1 MDVLPIDIQTTWQT
15 WAVLIGIGVVVVL
28 YASERFSIEL
38 VSLAALTGLLL
49 FFSFFPVLD
58 AEGTNLLTPADLL
71 AGFANPALLA
81 IIALLVVGQGLL
93 HSGAFDTTTARL
105 IEAGKDRP
113 QLILFVAFIVV
124 LLVSAVMNNTP
135 VTVLFI
141 PIIAAVA
148 AKTNLSPSK
157 VMIPISFMS
166 ILGGTTTLIGT
177 STNLLVA
184 ETAQQLGTIEIG
196 FFDLTPLG
204 LFFAAIG
211 GVYVLF
217 IMPRLLPDRRSLA
230 GSVTGSVGGSGEKF
244 VAQLYVTRDHPLV
257 GEVIEGTSLPGTS
270 GMTVRMIQRGEHP
283 LLPPYSKTAVRSGDV
298 IIITAT
304 RDEFSELLKSHPEF
318 FKGFIGESG
327 LSPVQSGPQA
337 GRQPSDLMLTE
348 AIVPPGS
355 RMAGYTTR
363 QISFRH
369 RTNTILL
376 GIQRRNRMIRSHM
389 DDIRM
394 EAGDVLLLFGSRADK
409 KALRS
414 NRDLVLFEAEGLD
427 VPNIEHAFRARMI
440 FGVMVILAASAIVP
454 IVVAAVLAATAMIA
468 SGCLNVRQAGRAI
481 DRRIFVLVGTALA
494 LGASLQAT
502 GGAELLA
509 HSLVTALAGQPPWM
523 LLSAFFLLVAVTTNL
538 LSNNAT
544 AVLFTPIA
552 VSIAATVG
560 ISPAPFVFAVIFGAN
575 CSFATPMGYQTN
587 LLVMGPGQYNF
598 SDYLRSG
605 TPLVI
610 ILWLAFTLV
619 APLYFGL

>member
-1 MDVLPIDIQTTWQT
+1 MDLAAIDVATTWQT
-15 WAVLIGIGVVVVL
+15 WVVLIGIAAIVGL
-28 YASERFSIEL
+28 YATERFSIEL
-38 VSLAALTGLLL
+38 TSLAALAGLLL
-49 FFSFFPVLD
+49 FFNFFPVVDSAGEPTLT
-58 AEGTNLLTPADLL
+58 AASLLV
-71 AGFANPALLA
+71 GFANPALLS

-105 IEAGKDRP
+105 IELGQNRP
-113 QLILFVAFIVV
+113 KLILIVAFIAVM
-124 LLVSAVMNNTP
+124 LISAVMNNTP

-141 PIIAAVA
+141 PIVAAVA
-148 AKTNLSPSK
+148 AKTNTPVSK

-166 ILGGTTTLIGT
+166 ILGGTTTIIGT

-184 ETAQQLGTIEIG
+184 ESARQMDGIEIG
-196 FFDLTPLG
+196 FFDITALG
-204 LFFAAIG
+204 IVFAAIG
-211 GVYVLF
+211 AVYVLT
-217 IMPRLLPDRRSLA
+217 IMPRLLPGHRSLA
-230 GSVTGSVGGSGEKF
+230 GTVAGSGEKF
-244 VAQLYVTRDHPLV
+244 IAQLHVNSDHPLV
-257 GEVIEGTSLPGTS
+257 GDTVDGTLLPGTT
-270 GMTVRMIQRGEHP
+270 GMTIRMIQRGEHP
-283 LLPPYSKTAVRSGDV
+283 LLPPFREIAIRSGDV
-298 IIITAT
+298 IIIAAT
-304 RDEFSELLKSHPEF
+304 REEFSDLLKIRPEY
-318 FKGFIGESG
+318 FKGFIGETELG
-327 LSPVQSGPQA
+327 PVQSGPQA

-355 RMAGYTTR
+355 RMVGYTSE

-389 DDIRM
+389 EDIRL

-414 NRDLVLFEAEGLD
+414 NRDLVLFEGEGID
-427 VPNIEHAFRARMI
+427 VPNIQHASRARII
-440 FGVMVILAASAIVP
+440 FGIMLIAAAAGIVP
-454 IVVAAVLAATAMIA
+454 IVTAATLGAVGMIA
-468 SGCLNVRQAGRAI
+468 AGCLNVRQAARAI
-481 DRRIFVLVGTALA
+481 DRRIFILVGTALA
-494 LGASLQAT
+494 LGLSLQAT

-509 HSLVTALAGQPPWM
+509 QILATLLAGQPAWM
-523 LLSAFFLLVAVTTNL
+523 LLSAFFLLVAVMTNL

-552 VSIAATVG
+552 
-560 ISPAPFVFAVIFGAN
+560 ISLAQSVNADPTPFIFAVIFGAN

-610 ILWLAFTLV
+610 ILWIAFTIA
-619 APLYFGL
+619 APIYFGL

>member
-1 MDVLPIDIQTTWQT
+1 MDFAAIDVATTWQT
-15 WAVLIGIGVVVVL
+15 WVVLIGIAAIVGL
-28 YASERFSIEL
+28 YATERFSIEL
-38 VSLAALTGLLL
+38 TSLVALAGLLL
-49 FFSFFPVLD
+49 FFNFFPVVD
-58 AEGTNLLTPADLL
+58 SAGTPTLTAASLLV
-71 AGFANPALLA
+71 GFANPALLS

-105 IEAGKDRP
+105 IELGQNRP
-113 QLILFVAFIVV
+113 KLILIVAFIAVM
-124 LLVSAVMNNTP
+124 LISAVMNNTP

-141 PIIAAVA
+141 PIVAAVA
-148 AKTNLSPSK
+148 AKTNTPVSK

-166 ILGGTTTLIGT
+166 ILGGTTTIIGT

-184 ETAQQLGTIEIG
+184 ESARQMDGIEIG
-196 FFDLTPLG
+196 FFDITLLG
-204 LFFAAIG
+204 IVFAAIG
-211 GVYVLF
+211 AVYVLTV
-217 IMPRLLPDRRSLA
+217 MPRLLPGHRSLA
-230 GSVTGSVGGSGEKF
+230 GAVAGSGEKF
-244 VAQLYVTRDHPLV
+244 IAQLHVNADHPLV
-257 GEVIEGTSLPGTS
+257 GDKVDGTLLPGTT
-270 GMTVRMIQRGEHP
+270 GMTIRMIQRGEHP
-283 LLPPYSKTAVRSGDV
+283 LLPPFHEITIGSGDV
-298 IIITAT
+298 IIIAAT
-304 RDEFSELLKSHPEF
+304 REEFSDLLKSRPEY
-318 FKGFIGESG
+318 FKGFIGETELG
-327 LSPVQSGPQA
+327 PVQSGPQA

-355 RMAGYTTR
+355 RMVGYTAE

-389 DDIRM
+389 EDIRL

-414 NRDLVLFEAEGLD
+414 NRDLVLFEGEGID
-427 VPNIEHAFRARMI
+427 VPNIQHASRARII
-440 FGVMVILAASAIVP
+440 FGIMLIAAAAGIVP
-454 IVVAAVLAATAMIA
+454 IVTAATLGAVGMIA
-468 SGCLNVRQAGRAI
+468 AGCLNVRQAARAI
-481 DRRIFVLVGTALA
+481 DRRIFILVGTALA
-494 LGASLQAT
+494 LGLSLQAT

-509 HSLVTALAGQPPWM
+509 QLLATLLAGQPAWM
-523 LLSAFFLLVAVTTNL
+523 LLSAFFLLVAVMTNL

-552 VSIAATVG
+552 
-560 ISPAPFVFAVIFGAN
+560 ISLAQSLNVDPTPFIFAVIFGAN

-610 ILWLAFTLV
+610 ILWIAFTIA
-619 APLYFGL
+619 APIYFGL

>member
-1 MDVLPIDIQTTWQT
+1 MIQEVATTLGTTWQT
-15 WAVLIGIGVVVVL
+15 WAVLIGIAVVVGV
-28 YASERFSIEL
+28 YASERHSIEL
-38 VSLAALTGLLL
+38 VSLIALTGLLL
-49 FFSFFPVLD
+49 FFEFFPVLGPD
-58 AEGTNLLTPADLL
+58 GKNLLGYSTLL
-71 AGFANPALLA
+71 AGFANPALIS

-105 IEAGKDRP
+105 IAAGQNKP
-113 QLILFVAFIVV
+113 HLILAVALIIV
-124 LLVSAVMNNTP
+124 LIVSAVMNNTP

-141 PIIAAVA
+141 PIVA
-148 AKTNLSPSK
+148 AMASKTTLSVSK

-184 ETAQQLGTIEIG
+184 ESAEQLGALEIG
-196 FFDLTPLG
+196 FFDITPLG
-204 LFFAAIG
+204 LVFAAIG
-211 GVYVLF
+211 AVYVLF
-217 IMPRLLPDRRSLA
+217 LMPRLLPDHRSLA
-230 GSVTGSVGGSGEKF
+230 GSVAGSGEKF
-244 VAQLYVTRDHPLV
+244 IAQLHVIEDHPLV
-257 GEVIEGTSLPGTS
+257 GQEMEGTILPGTE
-270 GMTVRMIQRGEHP
+270 GMTIRMIQRGEHP
-283 LLPPYSKTAVRSGDV
+283 ELPPFKNLTIATGD
-298 IIITAT
+298 IIIIAAT
-304 RDEFSELLKSHPEF
+304 RDEFSDLLKSQPDY
-318 FKGFIGESG
+318 FKGFIGEAG

-337 GRQPSDLMLTE
+337 GRQPSDLTLTE
-348 AIVPPGS
+348 AIVTPGS
-355 RMAGYTTR
+355 RMIGYTSR
-363 QISFRH
+363 QIGFRH

-389 DDIRM
+389 EDIRL

-414 NRDLVLFEAEGLD
+414 NRDLVLFEGQSLD
-427 VPNIEHAFRARMI
+427 VPNIDHAFRGRMI
-440 FGVMVILAASAIVP
+440 FGIMVLLAATGLVP
-454 IVVAAVLAATAMIA
+454 IVVAAILGAAAMIA
-468 SGCLNVRQAGRAI
+468 FGCLNVRQAARSI
-481 DRRIFVLVGTALA
+481 DRRIFILVGTALA
-494 LGASLQAT
+494 LGISLQET

-509 HSLVTALAGQPPWM
+509 HGLTTALEGQPTWM
-523 LLSAFFLLVAVTTNL
+523 LLSAFFLLVAVMTNL

-560 ISPAPFVFAVIFGAN
+560 VSPAPFVFAVIFGAN

-610 ILWLAFTLV
+610 ILWLAFTLI
-619 APLYFGL
+619 APWYFGLT